1 MVMNISTRQTGFKK
15 LSYSL
20 TALPVVTFLKLD
32 GFASDGITWETNE
45 PANVILGADGL
56 AAVNQKP
63 VLYQGSFS
71 LLPNSNSRNIL
82 DMLIQTTTPMYG
94 KDLVDYALVL
104 TETNTTTGMKTIYS
118 GGVITSAQA
127 GNDANLDDG
136 QGIKTYQVTFT
147 SKVILPN

>member
-82 DMLIQTTTPMYG
+82 DMLI
-94 KDLVDYALVL
+94 LSLFLRLNIVVS
-104 TETNTTTGMKTIYS
+104 YS
-118 GGVITSAQA
+118 KGG
-127 GNDANLDDG
+127 L
-136 QGIKTYQVTFT
+136 
-147 SKVILPN
+147 L

>member
-1 MVMNISTRQTGFKK
+1 MNISTRQTGFKK

-20 TALPVVTFLKLD
+20 TALPVVAFLKLD
-32 GFASDGITWETNE
+32 GFASDGISWETNE
-45 PANVILGADGL
+45 PASVILGADGL

-71 LLPNSNSRNIL
+71 LLPNSNSRNVL
-82 DMLIQTTTPMYG
+82 DMLIQATTPTYG

-147 SKVILPN
+147 SKAILPN